1 MIDGLRFAEP
11 LMLFAL
17 AAPLLIALGGW
28 HAERRRR
35 EAAAL
40 TASPAALRMGSSH
53 RRRVLHTTLVA
64 LATALLVLAA
74 ARPQWGRADA
84 EVMQRG
90 IDLVIVL
97 DVSRSM
103 LAEDI
108 APSRAGAA
116 ALGIEAMLTHLTGHR
131 VGLVTFAGTAFE
143 RSPLTLDLDAVS
155 SLVLRA
161 QQEAPLVRPGTNLG
175 VALNTALNALTVDEP
190 AQAQA
195 ILLVTDGEEIEGDV
209 RDAIKGA
216 RDKGVRVY
224 TVFAATDTP
233 TSLPATSGGQDVT
246 TANRDTLRRIADETG
261 GEIRDI
267 SSIPGLAVEFRR
279 LRQTQFEAATEQQPI
294 DRFSWFLG
302 AAVALLAAD
311 LALGEASRLR
321 RPRLRGGLVTSA
333 FVALLLA
340 GCAGTS
346 LYRMV
351 EDGNEAYLEGRYD
364 DALAAYTAA
373 AAEAPDDPAVQYNLG
388 NTLHMLG
395 RLREAAT
402 ASRAALATTTEDAD
416 LRLRLEYALGNHA
429 FMAGELEEA
438 RDRYVAALRLDPTDA
453 VAKANL
459 ELLLWFLESPPP
471 PEDEGEPEPGEDSPP
486 GEQPGQQPQDG
497 ATPTPA
503 EPPGEGTPPQT
514 PGEQAPPGG
523 QSPPGPS
530 GEDGEG
536 PSGRAET
543 FEEAQAA
550 LAAALGELGPEVTRE
565 EALRILELARRANEL
580 APLPTQPSGSVPAR

>member
-1 MIDGLRFAEP
+1 
-11 LMLFAL
+11 
-17 AAPLLIALGGW
+17 
-28 HAERRRR
+28 
-35 EAAAL
+35 AAL
-40 TASPAALRMGSSH
+40 TAAPAALRMGSSH
-53 RRRVLHTTLVA
+53 GRRVLHTTLVV

-84 EVMQRG
+84 EVVQRG

-108 APSRAGAA
+108 VPSRAGAA
-116 ALGIEAMLTHLTGHR
+116 ALGIEAMLTHLTGNR

-155 SLVLRA
+155 SLVLRS

-175 VALNTALNALTVDEP
+175 GALNTALNALTVDDP

-209 RDAIKGA
+209 QDAIKGA
-216 RDKGVRVY
+216 QDKGVRVY

-246 TANRDTLRRIADETG
+246 TAKRDALRRIADETG
-261 GEIRDI
+261 GELRDV

-311 LALGEASRLR
+311 LAIGEASRLR

-346 LYRMV
+346 LYRSV
-351 EDGNEAYLEGRYD
+351 EEGNEAYLEGRYE
-364 DALAAYTAA
+364 DALAAYTTA
-373 AAEAPDDPAVQYNLG
+373 AAEAPEVAAVQYNLG
-388 NTLHMLG
+388 NALHMLG
-395 RLREAAT
+395 RLREATT

-416 LRLRLEYALGNHA
+416 LRLKIEYALGNHA
-429 FMAGELEEA
+429 FMTGELEEA
-438 RDRYVAALRLDPTDA
+438 RDRYIAALRLDPADA
-453 VAKANL
+453 DAKANL
-459 ELLLWFLESPPP
+459 ELLLWFLEAPPTP
-471 PEDEGEPEPGEDSPP
+471 PGDEGEPEPGEDSPP

-497 ATPTPA
+497 VTP
-503 EPPGEGTPPQT
+503 T
-514 PGEQAPPGG
+514 PGEQPGQGTPPPTPGEPAPPGG
-523 QSPPGPS
+523 ESPPGPS

-565 EALRILELARRANEL
+565 
-580 APLPTQPSGSVPAR
+580 